1 MYSKVVQTYISDTHT
16 HTHIY
21 IYILYTHTL
30 FFRFFSIISHLLQ
43 DTEYNSLCYTVSHC
57 WLSILYVV
65 VCNVNSNPL
74 IYPSLLSPLV
84 TITLGLPRWVSG
96 KESACQVEDV
106 GPSPEL
112 GRSTGQGN
120 GNPLQYSWL
129 GNLMARGA
137 WWAIVYRVV
146 KSQTQFS
153 N

>member
-1 MYSKVVQTYISDTHT
+1 VVQTYISDTDT

-43 DTEYNSLCYTVSHC
+43 DTEYSSLCYTVSHC

-84 TITLGLPRWVSG
+84 TITLGLPRWISG
-96 KESACQVEDV
+96 KESACQVEDWV
-106 GPSPEL
+106 LALSWEDPLDKKMATHSSILGWEIWWRGEPGGP
-112 GRSTGQGN
+112 
-120 GNPLQYSWL
+120 
-129 GNLMARGA
+129 
-137 WWAIVYRVV
+137 
-146 KSQTQFS
+146 
-153 N
+153 